1 MEQLLG
7 SRLLERT
14 TRKVSTTEAGLAYYE
29 CCVEIIGQVEETELQ
44 VSRLHDEPRGVLN
57 INAPMSFGAR
67 YLGSAI
73 AEFMS
78 AFPDLK
84 VELSLNDRFIDPI
97 EEGVDATVRIASI

>member
-29 CCVEIIGQVEETELQ
+29 CYVEIIAQVEETELQ

-57 INAPMSFGAR
+57 INAPMSFGTR

-78 AFPDLK
+78 AFPNLK
-84 VELSLNDRFIDPI
+84 VELSFNDRFIDPI